1 MNGIAEKTVKRDKEG
16 TWTILLQSR
25 FDEQWW
31 SSSMECYCYLRCV
44 QGLSADGKD
53 LARLHQFGKKVLSS
67 ICLAK
72 LFMCGEAG
80 KETYALQT
88 LRNCTRMPLLKFMS
102 KESTQKMF
110 SCRKGGGT
118 FISPCVICSVKSA
131 GNGSG
136 VRPSDRIRQ
145 ETDEPDS
152 AEPRQE
158 QHDLEA
164 KREFWSIS
172 GSFTYRHH
180 GQERQKQ
187 YVSRVSSFP
196 IPLKFIDAVRRPNPT
211 LDVLQEGQI

>member
-1 MNGIAEKTVKRDKEG
+1 
-16 TWTILLQSR
+16 
-25 FDEQWW
+25 
-31 SSSMECYCYLRCV
+31 MECHCYLRCV

-53 LARLHQFGKKVLSS
+53 LTRLHQFGKKVLSS
-67 ICLAK
+67 IFLSK

-88 LRNCTRMPLLKFMS
+88 LRNCTRMPLPKFMS

-110 SCRKGGGT
+110 SRRKGGRT

-131 GNGSG
+131 GKGSR

-145 ETDEPDS
+145 DIEEGEEHRSGVHGETDEPDS

-158 QHDLEA
+158 QHDFEA

-187 YVSRVSSFP
+187 
-196 IPLKFIDAVRRPNPT
+196 LC
-211 LDVLQEGQI
+211 LG